1 MLKNYFNLLR
11 IPQWIKNFFIFVP
24 LVFSQHLFDQDY
36 VKLSLLGFIIF
47 SLVSSSIYIVND
59 LIDVNEDKLH
69 PVKKFRPIPAG
80 LVTKSSAI
88 AAASLLAI
96 GSFVLL
102 SYTNMKFGGTV
113 ITYFLMTIFYSIKL
127 KNIVILDVF
136 TIAAGFML
144 RILGGAFIISVE
156 ISSWLI
162 LTTMFIS
169 LFLAVMKR
177 RSELK
182 FVAADDAGTTRKVL
196 AHYSTEFIDQMST
209 VTSAGVI
216 ICYALYTVSQRTVT
230 IFKTEHLIYTTP
242 FVVFGIFRYMYLVY
256 IGKKGENT
264 TEILLSDLPMIFNLI
279 IYVLVVI
286 AIIYKTILE

>member
-24 LVFSQHLFDQDY
+24 LIFSQHLFEQDY

-47 SLVSSSIYIVND
+47 SFISSSIYIIND
-59 LIDVNEDKLH
+59 LIDINEDKLH
-69 PVKKFRPIPAG
+69 PIKRFRPIPAG
-80 LVTKSSAI
+80 LISKGT
-88 AAASLLAI
+88 AAAVASILAI
-96 GSFVLL
+96 GSFALL
-102 SYTNMKFGGTV
+102 SLTNIKFGGTV
-113 ITYFLMTIFYSIKL
+113 LTYFVITILYSLKL

-182 FVAADDAGTTRKVL
+182 FVTADDAGSTRKVL
-196 AHYSTEFIDQMST
+196 VHYSTEFIDQMST

-216 ICYALYTVSQRTVT
+216 ICYALYTVSQRTVS

-264 TEILLSDLPMIFNLI
+264 TEILVSDLPMIFNII

-286 AIIYKTILE
+286 AIIYGTF

>member
-1 MLKNYFNLLR
+1 MLKVYFNLLR

-24 LVFSQHLFDQDY
+24 LVFSQHLFDY
-36 VKLSLLGFIIF
+36 NYLKLSILGFIIF
-47 SLVSSSIYIVND
+47 SFTSSSIYIIND
-59 LIDVNEDKLH
+59 LIDINEDKVH

-80 LVTKSSAI
+80 SVSKSKAVV
-88 AAASLLAI
+88 AAAILAFISFSLLPFTNPYFGITVLAYFAI
-96 GSFVLL
+96 
-102 SYTNMKFGGTV
+102 
-113 ITYFLMTIFYSIKL
+113 TILYSAGV

-136 TIAAGFML
+136 TIAAGFIL
-144 RILGGAFIISVE
+144 RILGGAFIINVE
-156 ISSWLI
+156 ISSWLM

-182 FVAADDAGTTRKVL
+182 HVTGEDTTSTRKVL
-196 AHYSTEFIDQMST
+196 AHYSANFLDQMST

-216 ICYALYTVSQRTVT
+216 ICYALYTVSQRTVS

-264 TEILLSDLPMIFNLI
+264 SELLLSDLSMMINLLFYILTVVVI
-279 IYVLVVI
+279 IYR
-286 AIIYKTILE
+286 

>member
-1 MLKNYFNLLR
+1 MLKIYFNLLR
-11 IPQWIKNFFIFVP
+11 IPQWIKNFFVFVP
-24 LVFSQHLFDQDY
+24 LVFSQNLFEQNY
-36 VKLSLLGFIIF
+36 VMLSLLGFFIF
-47 SLVSSSIYIVND
+47 SFASSSIYIIND
-59 LIDVNEDKLH
+59 LIDINEDKVH

-80 LVTKSSAI
+80 LISKSKAVTSATI
-88 AAASLLAI
+88 LAVISFSLLPFTNVYFGI
-96 GSFVLL
+96 TVL
-102 SYTNMKFGGTV
+102 SYFAITV
-113 ITYFLMTIFYSIKL
+113 LYSAGL

-136 TIAAGFML
+136 TIAAGFIL
-144 RILGGAFIISVE
+144 RILGGAFIINVE
-156 ISSWLI
+156 ISSWLM

-182 FVAADDAGTTRKVL
+182 HVTSEDNAATRKVL
-196 AHYSTEFIDQMST
+196 VDYSTEFIDQMST

-230 IFKTEHLIYTTP
+230 IFKTEQLIYTTP

-264 TEILLSDLPMIFNLI
+264 SELLLSDLSMIINVLLYILTVVVI
-279 IYVLVVI
+279 IYR
-286 AIIYKTILE
+286 

>member
-1 MLKNYFNLLR
+1 MLKIYYKLLR
-11 IPQWIKNFFIFVP
+11 IPQWIKNFLIFVP
-24 LVFSQHLFDQDY
+24 LIFSLHLFDQSY
-36 VKLSLLGFIIF
+36 VNLSLLGFMIF
-47 SLVSSSIYIVND
+47 SFVSSSIYIIND
-59 LIDVNEDKLH
+59 LIDINEDKAH

-80 LVTKSSAI
+80 LISKSKAVVI
-88 AAASLLAI
+88 AAILAVISFSLLPFTNPYFSITVFSYFAI
-96 GSFVLL
+96 TVL
-102 SYTNMKFGGTV
+102 
-113 ITYFLMTIFYSIKL
+113 YSAGL

-136 TIAAGFML
+136 TIAAGFIL
-144 RILGGAFIISVE
+144 RILGGAFIINVE
-156 ISSWLI
+156 ISSWLM

-182 FVAADDAGTTRKVL
+182 HTSRDETPTTRKVL
-196 AHYSTEFIDQMST
+196 AHYSIEFIDQMST

-216 ICYALYTVSQRTVT
+216 ICYALYTVSQRTVS

-264 TEILLSDLPMIFNLI
+264 SELLLSDLPMIINLLFYILTVVVI
-279 IYVLVVI
+279 IYR
-286 AIIYKTILE
+286 

>member
-1 MLKNYFNLLR
+1 MLKIYFNLLR
-11 IPQWIKNFFIFVP
+11 IPQWIKNFFVFVP
-24 LVFSQHLFDQDY
+24 LVFSQNLFEQNY
-36 VKLSLLGFIIF
+36 VMLSLLGFLIF
-47 SLVSSSIYIVND
+47 SFASSSIYIIND
-59 LIDVNEDKLH
+59 LIDINEDKVH

-80 LVTKSSAI
+80 LISKSKAVTSATI
-88 AAASLLAI
+88 LAVISFSLLPFTNVYFGITVFSYFAI
-96 GSFVLL
+96 TVL
-102 SYTNMKFGGTV
+102 
-113 ITYFLMTIFYSIKL
+113 YSAGL

-136 TIAAGFML
+136 TIAAGFIL
-144 RILGGAFIISVE
+144 RILGGAFIINVE
-156 ISSWLI
+156 ISSWLM

-182 FVAADDAGTTRKVL
+182 HVTSEDNAATRKVL
-196 AHYSTEFIDQMST
+196 VDYSTEFIDQMST

-230 IFKTEHLIYTTP
+230 IFKTEQLIYTTP

-264 TEILLSDLPMIFNLI
+264 SELLLSDLSMIINVLLYILTVVVI
-279 IYVLVVI
+279 IYR
-286 AIIYKTILE
+286 

>member
-1 MLKNYFNLLR
+1 MFKIYFNLLR

-24 LVFSQHLFDQDY
+24 LVFSQHLFDQNY
-36 VKLSLLGFIIF
+36 VKLSLLGFILF
-47 SLVSSSIYIVND
+47 CLVSSSIYIIND
-59 LIDVNEDKLH
+59 LIDINEDKLH

-80 LVTKSSAI
+80 LISKSKAVVLAAI
-88 AAASLLAI
+88 LAAISFSLLPFTNPYFSITVFSYFAI
-96 GSFVLL
+96 
-102 SYTNMKFGGTV
+102 
-113 ITYFLMTIFYSIKL
+113 TILYSAGL

-136 TIAAGFML
+136 TIAAGFIL
-144 RILGGAFIISVE
+144 RILGGAFIINVE
-156 ISSWLI
+156 ISSWLM

-182 FVAADDAGTTRKVL
+182 HVTGEDNSSTRKVL
-196 AHYSTEFIDQMST
+196 VHYSTDFIDQMST

-216 ICYALYTVSQRTVT
+216 ICYALYTVSQRTVS
-230 IFKTEHLIYTTP
+230 IFKTENLIYTTP

-264 TEILLSDLPMIFNLI
+264 SELLLSDLPMIINLLFYI
-279 IYVLVVI
+279 LTVVV
-286 AIIYKTILE
+286 IIYK

>member
-1 MLKNYFNLLR
+1 MFKIYFNLLR

-24 LVFSQHLFDQDY
+24 LVFSQHLFDQNY
-36 VKLSLLGFIIF
+36 VKLSLLGFILF
-47 SLVSSSIYIVND
+47 CLVSSSIYIIND
-59 LIDVNEDKLH
+59 LIDINEDKLH

-80 LVTKSSAI
+80 LISKSKAVVLAAI
-88 AAASLLAI
+88 LAAISFSLLSFTNPYFSITVFSYFAI
-96 GSFVLL
+96 
-102 SYTNMKFGGTV
+102 
-113 ITYFLMTIFYSIKL
+113 TILYSAGL

-136 TIAAGFML
+136 TIAAGFIL
-144 RILGGAFIISVE
+144 RILGGAFIINVE
-156 ISSWLI
+156 ISSWLM

-182 FVAADDAGTTRKVL
+182 HVTGEDNSSTRKVL
-196 AHYSTEFIDQMST
+196 VHYSTDFIDQMST

-216 ICYALYTVSQRTVT
+216 ICYALYTVSQRTVS
-230 IFKTEHLIYTTP
+230 IFKTENLIYTTP

-264 TEILLSDLPMIFNLI
+264 SELLLSDLPMMINLLFYILTVVVI
-279 IYVLVVI
+279 IYR
-286 AIIYKTILE
+286 